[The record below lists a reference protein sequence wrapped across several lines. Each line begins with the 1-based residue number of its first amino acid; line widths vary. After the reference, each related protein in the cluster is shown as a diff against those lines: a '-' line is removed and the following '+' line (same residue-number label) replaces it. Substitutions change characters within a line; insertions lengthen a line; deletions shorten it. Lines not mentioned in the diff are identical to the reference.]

1 MKQKALFLFLLI
13 LSLQANGQSD
23 NKLKDVFAKFQEGY
37 TKRDTT
43 LVEKFTTDLCAKDIS
58 IIGTG
63 EDEWFQGIDAAKNL
77 FKNDWAYWLQL
88 KLDTA
93 NINIITSN
101 NVAFFKVHGT
111 VSIAFP
117 DKETAYTFAF
127 GQLQQSIN
135 REKTNKRKVLAYS
148 NEASNFIQQIESGGL
163 EITYSLRLSGALVK
177 QNNKWLFK
185 QLVFSFPYP
194 MARK

>member
-1 MKQKALFLFLLI
+1 MKQKTLFLFLLI
-13 LSLQANGQSD
+13 LSLHAYGQSD

-93 NINIITSN
+93 NVNIIK
-101 NVAFFKVHGT
+101 AHGT

-135 REKTNKRKVLAYS
+135 REKTNKKKVLAYS

-177 QNNKWLFK
+177 QDNKWLFK